1 MSYMPPYKLDPYV
14 AVRNPG
20 GLPILMQRGMHDVIK
35 KEKKKDRSLHDKFVK
50 AFNVIAFS
58 LTESGRMKQGHLVL
72 TETKGYAREK
82 EVKRLS
88 DTPVKQRQLEKW
100 ADKLKAQYPGRY
112 DNSWWNDP
120 YRGVAPK
127 PQAAPHG

>member
-1 MSYMPPYKLDPYV
+1 LSFTPPYKLDPYES
-14 AVRNPG
+14 VRSPG
-20 GLPILMQRGMHDVIK
+20 GLPILMQRGMHDVIE
-35 KEKKKDRSLHDKFVK
+35 KEKDGSLHDKFVK

-58 LTESGRMKQGHLVL
+58 LAESGRLKEGHLTL
-72 TETKGYAREK
+72 TGSKGLAREK
-82 EVKRLS
+82 EVKRLP
-88 DTPVKQRQLEKW
+88 DTLAKQRQLVKW

-127 PQAAPHG
+127 PQAAPR